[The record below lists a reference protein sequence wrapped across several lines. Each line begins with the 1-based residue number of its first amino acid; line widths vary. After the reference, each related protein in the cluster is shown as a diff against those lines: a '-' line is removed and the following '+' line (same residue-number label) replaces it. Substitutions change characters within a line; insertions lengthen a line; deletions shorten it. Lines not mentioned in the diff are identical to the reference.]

1 MFAIRLEK
9 GVKVVRV
16 FCFIMFYLGRV
27 MVTDGCGVCWAGVF
41 SEKVRSSYV
50 VVFCSGVV
58 RDGGVVRRVKYTGC
72 GGIFIYIIFIV
83 YR

>member
-16 FCFIMFYLGRV
+16 FCFIMFYLGGV
-27 MVTDGCGVCWAGVF
+27 MVTDGCGVCWVSVL

-50 VVFCSGVV
+50 VVFFSSVV
-58 RDGGVVRRVKYTGC
+58 RDGGFVRGVK
-72 GGIFIYIIFIV
+72 V
-83 YR
+83 YRLWGYLYLYYIHCL